1 MSLFS
6 PALSSIS
13 RRVVTSEVVVSKP
26 SFWKIVLEALDS
38 SWPGFLMC
46 SQTQLKKTKIN
57 WVGVF

>member
-6 PALSSIS
+6 L
-13 RRVVTSEVVVSKP
+13 VTSESVVSKP